1 MAIQRRRFT
10 LTSALCLVFAIL
22 LWLPSRWPRNSLR
35 RHRSH
40 ARSRDLKDRE
50 GRTAL
55 HYACTTQS
63 SKCVSA
69 IAKHAASPDDLSVAD
84 GEGLTPLVW
93 LGACSAH
100 VLIYLYHLCSDACI
114 RVVVLLFT

>member
-1 MAIQRRRFT
+1 
-10 LTSALCLVFAIL
+10 
-22 LWLPSRWPRNSLR
+22 
-35 RHRSH
+35 
-40 ARSRDLKDRE
+40 
-50 GRTAL
+50 
-55 HYACTTQS
+55 
-63 SKCVSA
+63 VSA